1 MWLYVVAVY
10 QCKQVSMTWEQQ
22 HAKLWIIV
30 LQYTCTELNIDTCNN
45 KDIKSRGQSFV
56 NIQYIFLKRI
66 FHEGCLG

>member
-30 LQYTCTELNIDTCNN
+30 LQYTCTELNINTCNN
-45 KDIKSRGQSFV
+45 KDIKSRG
-56 NIQYIFLKRI
+56 
-66 FHEGCLG
+66 